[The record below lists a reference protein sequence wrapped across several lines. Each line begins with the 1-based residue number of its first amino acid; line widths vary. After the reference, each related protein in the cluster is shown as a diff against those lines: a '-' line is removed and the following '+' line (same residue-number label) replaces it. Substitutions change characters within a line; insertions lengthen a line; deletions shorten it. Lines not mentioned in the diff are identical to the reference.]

1 MRRTLAIILLI
12 IIGVELAAMLY
23 FLFMGNSTGIYYA
36 LAANAITV
44 ILAYF
49 VIRFDK
55 FSRGKD
61 EDENDK

>member
-12 IIGVELAAMLY
+12 IIVAELGVMLY
-23 FLFMGNSTGIYYA
+23 FLFAGNSVGIYTA
-36 LAANAITV
+36 LAVNAITV

-55 FSRGKD
+55 FSKGED
-61 EDENDK
+61 DDENDQ

>member
-12 IIGVELAAMLY
+12 IIGAELGVMLY
-23 FLFMGNSTGIYYA
+23 FLFAGNSVGIYTA
-36 LAANAITV
+36 LAVNAITV

-55 FSRGKD
+55 FSKGED
-61 EDENDK
+61 DDENIK

>member
-12 IIGVELAAMLY
+12 IIVAELGVMLY
-23 FLFMGNSTGIYYA
+23 FLFTGNSVGIYTA
-36 LAANAITV
+36 LAVNAITV

-55 FSRGKD
+55 FSKGED
-61 EDENDK
+61 DDENDQ